1 MEWLQAKSDIYGAKQ
16 QKGKMCEKRIIGGMT
31 KKKKKK
37 LGQIFSK
44 LEIGTLGLWAS
55 AVHDV

>member
-31 KKKKKK
+31 KKKKEKK
-37 LGQIFSK
+37 AGANFF
-44 LEIGTLGLWAS
+44 
-55 AVHDV
+55 

>member
-31 KKKKKK
+31 KKKEEKA
-37 LGQIFSK
+37 GANFF
-44 LEIGTLGLWAS
+44 
-55 AVHDV
+55 